1 MTYKDY
7 LDHLVIHIEK
17 NQKINQLK
25 IYDDQEDLNGW
36 KRLSVVIFTIPIVG
50 YGFFGLEIIVI
61 CDASIEL
68 F

>member
-1 MTYKDY
+1 MD
-7 LDHLVIHIEK
+7 K
-17 NQKINQLK
+17 N
-25 IYDDQEDLNGW
+25 
-36 KRLSVVIFTIPIVG
+36 RLSVVIFTIPIAG